1 MRMPESITSANE
13 RLACLS
19 CGASWASIIRLRD
32 GRIVRACDECLHT
45 TVLDWSSGSFAP
57 REGLPVRLGDGSI
70 MHVPWPMVAP
80 HRDQIFSNHRQTLE
94 QIALRGGL
102 SAWEAVLVL
111 SDEPLLEIFN
121 TAQDELDQRSKE
133 KESQLAEMVSGW
145 LEKEGD

>member
-1 MRMPESITSANE
+1 
-13 RLACLS
+13 
-19 CGASWASIIRLRD
+19 
-32 GRIVRACDECLHT
+32 
-45 TVLDWSSGSFAP
+45 
-57 REGLPVRLGDGSI
+57 
-70 MHVPWPMVAP
+70 MVAP

-145 LEKEGD
+145 LEKEGG